1 MVLKKLFKLL
11 LSALLVGAKMNF
23 KKYHPIISE
32 TEAEHSIDRHVQKL
46 KRKSNYVLE
55 YDPHEL
61 TFQSTFYVLKN
72 L

>member
-11 LSALLVGAKMNF
+11 LSAMLVSAKINF

-46 KRKSNYVLE
+46 RRKSNFMLE
-55 YDPHEL
+55 
-61 TFQSTFYVLKN
+61 
-72 L
+72 